1 MLVDGLIES
10 GGLLESDV
18 PVGELLGGVT
28 GGMLDLVV
36 MCWDVLWHLLM
47 CQVINDVPGGDVPSD
62 VMGGDGK
69 CYNDMQGDVPG
80 TC

>member
-1 MLVDGLIES
+1 MALVDVPGY
-10 GGLLESDV
+10 DV
-18 PVGELLGGVT
+18 T
-28 GGMLDLVV
+28 
-36 MCWDVLWHLLM
+36 
-47 CQVINDVPGGDVPSD
+47 GGDVPSD